1 VTWATAPAVFAW
13 PFGDSG
19 GQTMPP
25 RITIGIWLIARVRL
39 SIFSLT
45 VKAKKLC
52 SLVCSHDSH
61 AWCEQHVLRTTNVP
75 LSVIML

>member
-45 VKAKKLC
+45 VNAKNALFSC
-52 SLVCSHDSH
+52 LL
-61 AWCEQHVLRTTNVP
+61 A
-75 LSVIML
+75 